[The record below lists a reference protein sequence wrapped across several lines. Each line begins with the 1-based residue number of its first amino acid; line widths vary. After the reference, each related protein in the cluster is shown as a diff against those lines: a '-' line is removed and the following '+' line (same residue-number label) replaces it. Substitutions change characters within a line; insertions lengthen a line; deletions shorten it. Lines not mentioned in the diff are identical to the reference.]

1 MRCRYTHC
9 RGRNAT
15 GTDLRQ
21 GRGKAHSVLAVSGRL
36 FPWIKDAAAVPAD
49 TGLRLPT
56 PCAGHNWSPMTMK
69 KNIAR
74 TLVAALLGTLCVS
87 A

>member
-1 MRCRYTHC
+1 
-9 RGRNAT
+9 
-15 GTDLRQ
+15 
-21 GRGKAHSVLAVSGRL
+21 
-36 FPWIKDAAAVPAD
+36 VPAD